1 MVYRY
6 FKYYFSNY
14 YLDLFY
20 YNSYVY
26 IIFLVHQIEKR
37 HLFLERLMGV
47 VKPEEVTSYESAISC
62 RAALTAAVLSLVLL
76 EGAAYYL
83 YLFLV

>member
-1 MVYRY
+1 M
-6 FKYYFSNY
+6 
-14 YLDLFY
+14 
-20 YNSYVY
+20 
-26 IIFLVHQIEKR
+26 HQIEKR

-62 RAALTAAVLSLVLL
+62 RAALTAAVCSLVLL
-76 EGAAYYL
+76 EGAAYFL